1 MVCVLE
7 FFTALIYTGGKR
19 NSSVWRLRRV
29 ISMEL
34 LSVCAISSPPLL
46 ALVRLDALRQRIK
59 RVFAHTRQ
67 KRTNAHWCD
76 DSIPFYCILLFP
88 RHIYAPFLKDSALCS
103 CFGLF
108 WGVFCLFFLNIYKY
122 SRSFTL
128 LWRVCWSVW
137 VRSVQYQL
145 MTRQMSIAATS
156 NTSCLVFVPYD
167 LTNAHTW
174 RYVARG
180 PKQFLLWPVW
190 EQF

>member
-7 FFTALIYTGGKR
+7 FFTALIYTGEKR
-19 NSSVWRLRRV
+19 NSSVWRLRCV

-34 LSVCAISSPPLL
+34 LSACAISSPPLL
-46 ALVRLDALRQRIK
+46 ALVRLDAFRQLIK
-59 RVFAHTRQ
+59 RVFAHTWQ
-67 KRTNAHWCD
+67 KRTNAHDWCD

-88 RHIYAPFLKDSALCS
+88 VTFTHPFWRTVLCVAVFG
-103 CFGLF
+103 CFF
-108 WGVFCLFFLNIYKY
+108 FFLNIYKY
-122 SRSFTL
+122 STSFTL

-174 RYVARG
+174 RYVASGPERG
-180 PKQFLLWPVW
+180 FTLACVKAVL
-190 EQF
+190 E